1 MRKTITRIVMVMC
14 IMALSL
20 PIVAQK
26 LPTSVSSP
34 SSVSNT
40 ILEPMLNVG
49 DTVIRDKIVYVVKRM
64 TSNSKEKKTI
74 YGAEMNYV
82 VYKVTYEYE
91 LYASDVRLDFDIMP
105 PGTYNPSVP
114 GQKGTGGSKFRYTQ
128 KLSSF
133 KLLDNIDLTH
143 KARLSPSD
151 FSSRPDVGTG
161 VQNINSYDVI
171 GHVTSIGDYA
181 FAGFYNGLDPFNPSS
196 YSSPFADGIEI
207 SVPSS
212 ISYLGKEAFS
222 CNPGIKSVYLN
233 CNNVLNNS
241 TVSLYQL
248 GEKAFA
254 FCPNLETVTFN
265 GSISS
270 ISDHCFA
277 NDRKLKNVMV
287 NWLNL
292 KKLNQIGNG
301 AFTGDVQFE
310 GFMYKSTSSFY
321 AETTKGFPPY
331 ITSIGD
337 DAFKG
342 CTSMSDAVFNTSYS
356 NSTAYGIA
364 SIGTAAFS
372 GTSLRVCKL
381 PNTLLS
387 LDMSAFDNTLVKHV
401 SVPSYVSQL
410 TNRNTE
416 GSSITEVTVPNG
428 ATVDDMSGDK
438 TLYCLSTTTYGLPT
452 VTSSGA
458 PIYVK
463 PSVYAKLSSNPY
475 NRFRKDI
482 PITMPNTCDEDGHAY
497 VSLCRDFD
505 CDFTGSGLKAYAM
518 TGLYKDGHTIRTNP
532 LDYAPSRFNALS
544 SRDKFEK
551 YAGIIVEG
559 EPGKTYYYHIGEQD
573 YTTGDSRKTEDAAFG
588 KSSDE
593 LWGKGSVDGEYVTP
607 TTADGSVNYGL
618 SRSKYRLYS
627 VAGWVPYNRTYLNV
641 PASSLGAKV
650 SMLSISFDSG
660 DGEATSIKLTDFD
673 NLLQGDATY
682 DLQGRK
688 VGKDYKGIVIR
699 NGKKTLQK

>member
-292 KKLNQIGNG
+292 KKLNEIGNG

-364 SIGTAAFS
+364 SIGTTAFS

-438 TLYCLSTTTYGLPT
+438 TLYCLSTTTDGLPT

-475 NRFRKDI
+475 NRFQKDI
-482 PITMPNTCDEDGHAY
+482 PITMPNTCDESGHAY

-505 CDFTGSGLKAYAM
+505 CDFSGSGLNAYALI
-518 TGLYKDGHTIRTNP
+518 GLHQISNVIDTKP
-532 LDYAPSRFNALS
+532 LNYAPSRFNALS
-544 SRDKFEK
+544 TRDKFER
-551 YAGIIVEG
+551 YAGIILEG

-573 YTTGDSRKTEDAAFG
+573 YTTGDSRVTEGGAFA
-588 KSSDE
+588 KSSDL

-607 TTADGSVNYGL
+607 TNDDGSVNYGL
-618 SRSKYRLYS
+618 SRAKYRSYS
-627 VAGWVPYNRTYLNV
+627 EAGWVPYNRTYLNV
-641 PASSLGAKV
+641 PSSALAAKV
-650 SMLSISFDSG
+650 STLRISFG
-660 DGEATSIKLTDFD
+660 DDGNATSIKLTDLD
-673 NLLQGDATY
+673 KMLKGDATY

>member
-1 MRKTITRIVMVMC
+1 MRKTITRIVMAMC
-14 IMALSL
+14 LMVLSL

-26 LPTSVSSP
+26 SKTRVSS
-34 SSVSNT
+34 STSYDNT
-40 ILEPMLNVG
+40 ILQPMLNVG
-49 DTVIRDKIVYVVKRM
+49 DTIIRDKIVYTVKRM
-64 TSNSKEKKTI
+64 TSNKKENKDI
-74 YGAEMNYV
+74 QGAEYWV
-82 VYKVTYEYE
+82 KAYKVTYEYE
-91 LYASDVRLDFDIMP
+91 LSVSDVHLYYTHFKQ
-105 PGTYNPSVP
+105 GASY
-114 GQKGTGGSKFRYTQ
+114 QKGLSGSDCKYIE

-133 KLLDNIDLTH
+133 SLLENIDLTH
-143 KARLSPSD
+143 KAQLATND
-151 FSSRPDVGTG
+151 LSSRSDVGLG
-161 VQNINSYDVI
+161 IYNVNEYHVI
-171 GHVTSIGDYA
+171 GHVTSIGDKA
-181 FAGFYNGLDPFNPSS
+181 FAGFYTGQSIADPESF
-196 YSSPFADGIEI
+196 SSPFVNGITI
-207 SVPSS
+207 DVPMF
-212 ISYLGKEAFS
+212 ISYIGKEAFS
-222 CNPGIKSVYLN
+222 CNPSIKSV
-233 CNNVLNNS
+233 VLQCDNFSNYGIA
-241 TVSLYQL
+241 SLYQL
-248 GEKAFA
+248 GDRAFA
-254 FCPNLETVTFN
+254 NCMNLESVTFA
-265 GSISS
+265 GLITS
-270 ISDHCFA
+270 ISDNCFSC
-277 NDRKLKNVMV
+277 DFKLKNVFV
-287 NWLNL
+287 NYLNL
-292 KKLNQIGNG
+292 KKLTEIGNE
-301 AFTGDVQFE
+301 AFLNDKQFE
-310 GFMYKSTSSFY
+310 GFMYNTSFSDSDPI
-321 AETTKGFPPY
+321 KGFPPY
-331 ITSIGD
+331 ITTIGK

-342 CTSMSDAVFNTSYS
+342 CTSMTDAVFNTDYS
-356 NSTAYGIA
+356 SSEAHGIG
-364 SIGTAAFS
+364 SIGAGAFS

-381 PNTLLS
+381 PNTLS
-387 LDMSAFDNTLVKHV
+387 GLDMSAFDNTLVKHV
-401 SVPSYVSQL
+401 AMPSYVTQL
-410 TNRNTE
+410 TTGTTGE
-416 GSSITEVTVPNG
+416 SSITEVTVPDG
-428 ATVDDMSGDK
+428 ATVSDANGDK
-438 TLYCLSTTTYGLPT
+438 TLYCLSTTTSGLPT

-482 PITMPNTCDEDGHAY
+482 PITMPNTCDENGHAY

-518 TGLYKDGHTIRTNP
+518 TGLKTDGHIINTTP
-532 LDYAPSRFNALS
+532 LTYAPSRFNALS
-544 SRDKFEK
+544 TRDKFEK

-607 TTADGSVNYGL
+607 TNDDGSVNYGL

-699 NGKKTLQK
+699 NGKKTLRK

>member
-1 MRKTITRIVMVMC
+1 MRKTITRIVMAMC
-14 IMALSL
+14 LMALSL
-20 PIVAQK
+20 PIAAQTV
-26 LPTSVSSP
+26 PEYEYEP
-34 SSVSNT
+34 SNYDPNYAANT
-40 ILEPMLNVG
+40 ILEPKLSVG
-49 DTVIRDKIVYVVKRM
+49 DTIIRDNIVYVVEKQVLRTTKKNGIDDDKKPLLPVEKGIKR
-64 TSNSKEKKTI
+64 TSLK
-74 YGAEMNYV
+74 Y
-82 VYKVTYEYE
+82 VTYDVTYKYE
-91 LYASDVRLDFDIMP
+91 LSVSGPRDK
-105 PGTYNPSVP
+105 TYS
-114 GQKGTGGSKFRYTQ
+114 Q

-133 KLLDNIDLTH
+133 NLADSIDLTH
-143 KARLSPSD
+143 KAVLAQGYDLLLRSAEHGVNYANQNTYHVIGKVRYIAD
-151 FSSRPDVGTG
+151 NAFTG
-161 VQNINSYDVI
+161 V
-171 GHVTSIGDYA
+171 
-181 FAGFYNGLDPFNPSS
+181 YNGYSYASPFN
-196 YSSPFADGIEI
+196 DGITI
-207 SVPSS
+207 SIPSFIVS
-212 ISYLGKEAFS
+212 IGKEAFS
-222 CNPGIKSVYLN
+222 CNPSIKSVVFN
-233 CNNVLNNS
+233 MGGIKGGINIGGNNS
-241 TVSLYQL
+241 AFNL
-248 GEKAFA
+248 GYATGKSAFA
-254 FCPNLETVTFN
+254 NCVNLETVTFN
-265 GSISS
+265 GSVDLISES
-270 ISDHCFA
+270 CFA
-277 NDRKLKNVMV
+277 NDIKLKNVLI
-287 NWLNL
+287 NFANL
-292 KKLNQIGNG
+292 KMLTEIGNG
-301 AFTGDVQFE
+301 AFAGDTQFE
-310 GFMYKSTSSFY
+310 GFMYKTSYKFY
-321 AETTKGFPPY
+321 ADPINGFSPY
-331 ITSIGD
+331 ITTIGD
-337 DAFKG
+337 GAFSG
-342 CTSMSDAVFNTSYS
+342 CTSMTDVVFNTD
-356 NSTAYGIA
+356 NSSSLARGIG
-364 SIGTAAFS
+364 SIGAKAFS

-381 PNTLLS
+381 PNTLSS
-387 LDMSAFDNTLVKHV
+387 LDMRAFDNTLVKHV
-401 SVPSYVSQL
+401 AMPSYVTQL
-410 TNRNTE
+410 TTGTTGE
-416 GSSITEVTVPNG
+416 PSITEVTVPDG
-428 ATVDDMSGDK
+428 ATVSDLNGAM
-438 TLYCLSTTTYGLPT
+438 TLYCLSTTTDGLPT
-452 VTSSGA
+452 VSSSGA

-518 TGLYKDGHTIRTNP
+518 TGLRDDGYIITTTP

-588 KSSDE
+588 KSSDQ

-607 TTADGSVNYGL
+607 TNDDGSVNYGL

>member
-82 VYKVTYEYE
+82 GYKVTYEYE

-105 PGTYNPSVP
+105 DGTYNPSVP
-114 GQKGTGGSKFRYTQ
+114 GLKGTGGSKFRYTQ

-292 KKLNQIGNG
+292 KKLNEIGNG

-364 SIGTAAFS
+364 SIGTTAFS

-416 GSSITEVTVPNG
+416 GSSITEVTVPDG
-428 ATVDDMSGDK
+428 ATVSDLNGAM
-438 TLYCLSTTTYGLPT
+438 TLYCLSTTTDGLPT
-452 VTSSGA
+452 VSSSGA

-482 PITMPNTCDEDGHAY
+482 PITMPNTCDEAGHAY

-518 TGLYKDGHTIRTNP
+518 TGLYEDGHTIRTKP

-588 KSSDE
+588 ESSDQ

-607 TTADGSVNYGL
+607 TSADGSVNYGL

-650 SMLSISFDSG
+650 NMLSISFDSG